1 MASRIGGV
9 DWEKG
14 LYAVVVAAQCVRP
27 DNDAA
32 LRGVVVYLGTIVLR
46 IGIQCDAARLAK
58 VAIGRRLK
66 IVVFR
71 MGANKV
77 GLLPMKEVGIAVESG
92 ELDGERVV
100 AP

>member
-32 LRGVVVYLGTIVLR
+32 LRGVIVYLGTIVLR
-46 IGIQCDAARLAK
+46 IGIKCDAARLAK

-77 GLLPMKEVGIAVESG
+77 GLLPMEEVGIVIESS
-92 ELDGERVV
+92 EFDRESVV